1 MGTVMF
7 TDAWNIFKEVTG
19 VIDRRFFTV
28 TLFPSLLFWGLL
40 IALVVA
46 SHWNLYTAV
55 KSWNEQED
63 IFKILQILG
72 FIVWVT
78 FFAIILSSLLNKIL
92 RFYEGY
98 WNFPLGR
105 YIQAIGKK
113 RHQAN
118 LKRLEK
124 ELDKYPDRYEK
135 ISLLYPLPI
144 QYEQVMP
151 TRLGNIMKNAE
162 LYPLD
167 RYNIYSVIIWPRLYN
182 LLPERFLQT
191 IATARAALD
200 FMLVMSMLSGAFA
213 ILVGGYLLIIGA
225 TWQLFLSSFL
235 GGLLV
240 AWLTYQSALS
250 NAMVYAQQFKATF
263 DLYRN
268 ELLKQMHLPLPRTP
282 NDEKILWLEVS
293 LFLYKNIKEK
303 SELWTYTDATS
314 PQ

>member
-1 MGTVMF
+1 MGAVMF
-7 TDAWNIFKEVTG
+7 PEAWSILKEVTG
-19 VIDRRFFTV
+19 VIDRRFFAV

-40 IALVVA
+40 IALVVV

-63 IFKILQILG
+63 IFKMLQILG

-78 FFAIILSSLLNKIL
+78 FFAIILSSRLNTIL

-105 YIQAIGKK
+105 YIQAIGIK
-113 RHQAN
+113 RHQKH
-118 LKRLEK
+118 LERLTVAG
-124 ELDKYPDRYEK
+124 RYEE
-135 ISLLYPLPI
+135 IDLLYPLPT
-144 QYEQVMP
+144 QSEQVMP
-151 TRLGNIMKNAE
+151 TRLGNIMRNAE
-162 LYPLD
+162 LYPMV
-167 RYNIYSVIIWPRLYN
+167 RYRIYSTTIWPRLYN

-213 ILVGGYLLIIGA
+213 ILAGGYLIIIGA
-225 TWQLFLSSFL
+225 TWQLFPFPFL

-282 NDEKILWLEVS
+282 NDEKILWSEVS
-293 LFLYKNIKEK
+293 LFLYRNVHEK
-303 SELWTYTDATS
+303 PELWNYTDATS
-314 PQ
+314 PH